1 MTESPVS
8 LREGR
13 PEDLDA
19 IQEFTTDTFA
29 WGDYVPDQYLNWLTE
44 PSGAVLV
51 AADAGDRV
59 LAMVHIEQLSP
70 KEGWLSAARV
80 RPDYQRQG
88 LGSQLNQA
96 GVDWLRS
103 RGVLVVRLT
112 TEENNLVAQ
121 QQVEKLGYR
130 QVSRFA
136 LAERRFSQQGVESN
150 GGRRL
155 PGPERLDLAPAAE
168 TEPAY
173 LVWSTGDLDWASHGL
188 YASKGWA
195 FRRLAIADL
204 VSASRGRRFWASPA
218 AWAIAEEEE
227 EGLWVSVLLTTP
239 DEADRAV
246 RSLVDLAEE
255 KKVQWMGVMV
265 PRVDWLERALESQHL
280 EINYPNIVW
289 EKAIE

>member
-1 MTESPVS
+1 MTETPVS

-19 IQEFTTDTFA
+19 IREFTTDTFA

-51 AADAGDRV
+51 AADDRDRV

-80 RPDYQRQG
+80 RPDHQRQG
-88 LGSQLNQA
+88 LGSRLNRA

-103 RGVLVVRLT
+103 RGALVVRLT

-130 QVSRFA
+130 QVARFA
-136 LAERRFSQQGVESN
+136 LAERSFSQHGVESN

-173 LVWSTGDLDWASHGL
+173 LVWSTGDLNRASHGL
-188 YASKGWA
+188 YASRGWA

-204 VSASRGRRFWASPA
+204 VAASRGRRFWASPA
-218 AWAIAEEEE
+218 AWAIAEEDH
-227 EGLWVSVLLTTP
+227 GLWVSALLTTP

-255 KKVQWMGVMV
+255 KKVEWMGVMV
-265 PRVDWLERALESQHL
+265 PRVGWLERALQSQHL
-280 EINYPNIVW
+280 EINYPNMVW
-289 EKAIE
+289 EKPIE

>member
-1 MTESPVS
+1 MTEVPVA

-13 PEDLDA
+13 PEDLEA
-19 IQEFTTDTFA
+19 IREFTTDTFA
-29 WGDYVPDQYLNWLTE
+29 WGDYVPDEYLDWLAE

-51 AADAGDRV
+51 AADAEDRV

-80 RPDYQRQG
+80 RRDYQRRG
-88 LGSQLNQA
+88 LGSRLNQA
-96 GVDWLRS
+96 GVDWLRT
-103 RGVLVVRLT
+103 RGALVVRLT

-130 QVSRFA
+130 PVARFA
-136 LAERRFSQQGVESN
+136 LAERKFAQHGIESN

-173 LVWSTGDLDWASHGL
+173 LVWSTGDLNRASHGL

-195 FRRLAIADL
+195 FRRLALADL

-218 AWAIAEEEE
+218 AWAIAEEDK
-227 EGLWVSVLLTTP
+227 GLWVSALLTTP
-239 DEADRAV
+239 DEAERAV

-255 KKVQWMGVMV
+255 KQAEWMGVMV
-265 PRVDWLERALESQHL
+265 PRVDWLESALQSQHL
-280 EINYPNIVW
+280 EINYPNIVY
-289 EKAIE
+289 EKAI

>member
-1 MTESPVS
+1 MTETPVS

-13 PEDLDA
+13 PDDLDA
-19 IQEFTTDTFA
+19 IREFTTDTFA

-51 AADAGDRV
+51 AADDRDRV

-80 RPDYQRQG
+80 RPEHQRQG
-88 LGSQLNQA
+88 LGSRLNQA

-103 RGVLVVRLT
+103 RGALVVRLT

-130 QVSRFA
+130 QVARFA
-136 LAERRFSQQGVESN
+136 LAERSFSQHGVESN

-173 LVWSTGDLDWASHGL
+173 LVWSTGDLNRASHGL
-188 YASKGWA
+188 YASRGWA
-195 FRRLAIADL
+195 FRRLALADL
-204 VSASRGRRFWASPA
+204 VAASRGRRFWASPA
-218 AWAIAEEEE
+218 AWAIAEEDQ
-227 EGLWVSVLLTTP
+227 GLWVSALLTTP

-255 KKVQWMGVMV
+255 KKVEWMGVMV
-265 PRVDWLERALESQHL
+265 PRVDWLERALQSQHL

>member
-1 MTESPVS
+1 MTEVPVA

-13 PEDLDA
+13 PEDLEA
-19 IQEFTTDTFA
+19 IREFTTDTFA
-29 WGDYVPDQYLNWLTE
+29 WGDYVPDEYLDWLAE

-51 AADAGDRV
+51 AADAEDRV

-80 RPDYQRQG
+80 RRDYQRRG
-88 LGSQLNQA
+88 LGSRLNQA
-96 GVDWLRS
+96 GVDWLRT
-103 RGVLVVRLT
+103 RGALVVRLT

-130 QVSRFA
+130 PVARFA
-136 LAERRFSQQGVESN
+136 LAERKFAQHGIESN

-173 LVWSTGDLDWASHGL
+173 LVWSTGDLNRASHGL

-195 FRRLAIADL
+195 FRRLALADL
-204 VSASRGRRFWASPA
+204 VSASRGRRFWVSPA
-218 AWAIAEEEE
+218 AWAIAEEDK
-227 EGLWVSVLLTTP
+227 GLWVSALLTTP
-239 DEADRAV
+239 DEAERAV

-255 KKVQWMGVMV
+255 KQAEWMGVMV
-265 PRVDWLERALESQHL
+265 PRVDWLESALQSQHL
-280 EINYPNIVW
+280 EINYPNIVY
-289 EKAIE
+289 EKAI

>member
-1 MTESPVS
+1 VTEIPVA

-13 PEDLDA
+13 PEDLEA
-19 IQEFTTDTFA
+19 IREFTTDTFA
-29 WGDYVPDQYLNWLTE
+29 WGDYVPDEYLDWLAE

-51 AADAGDRV
+51 AADAEDRV

-80 RPDYQRQG
+80 RPDYQRRG
-88 LGSQLNQA
+88 LGSRLNQA
-96 GVDWLRS
+96 GVDWLRT
-103 RGVLVVRLT
+103 RGALVVRLT

-130 QVSRFA
+130 PVARFA
-136 LAERRFSQQGVESN
+136 LAERKFAQHGIESN

-173 LVWSTGDLDWASHGL
+173 LVWSTGDLNRASHGL

-195 FRRLAIADL
+195 FRRLALADL

-218 AWAIAEEEE
+218 AWAIADEDK
-227 EGLWVSVLLTTP
+227 GLWVSALLTTP
-239 DEADRAV
+239 DEAERAV

-255 KKVQWMGVMV
+255 KQAEWIGVMV
-265 PRVDWLERALESQHL
+265 PRVDWLESALQSQHL
-280 EINYPNIVW
+280 EINYPNTVY
-289 EKAIE
+289 EKAI

>member
-1 MTESPVS
+1 VTEIPVA

-13 PEDLDA
+13 PDDLEA
-19 IQEFTTDTFA
+19 IREFTTDTFA
-29 WGDYVPDQYLNWLTE
+29 WGDYVPDQYLEWLTE

-80 RPDYQRQG
+80 RPDYQRRG
-88 LGSQLNQA
+88 LGSRLNQA
-96 GVDWLRS
+96 GVDWLRT
-103 RGVLVVRLT
+103 RGALVVRLT

-130 QVSRFA
+130 PVARFA
-136 LAERRFSQQGVESN
+136 LAERKFAQHGIESN

-173 LVWSTGDLDWASHGL
+173 LVWSTGDLNRASHGL

-195 FRRLAIADL
+195 FRRLALDDL
-204 VSASRGRRFWASPA
+204 VSASRGRRFWASAA
-218 AWAIAEEEE
+218 AWAIAEED
-227 EGLWVSVLLTTP
+227 EGLWVSTLLTTP
-239 DEADRAV
+239 DEAERAV

-255 KKVQWMGVMV
+255 KKVEWMGVMV
-265 PRVDWLERALESQHL
+265 PRVDWLERALQSQHL
-280 EINYPNIVW
+280 EINYPNIVY
-289 EKAIE
+289 EKAI